1 MFSDNGICKGVII
14 GRPSKLVIY
23 EKTPGYIGLIQTCT
37 AYDIKIIVPEYPER
51 DLLKLATNVVKI
63 TNGTDQWFDF
73 FGPVIY
79 MADSGHRYMIFRV
92 NEIYDYVLRDMIGR
106 DIPSGGCELTC
117 RTEISDDGLVVT
129 L

>member
-1 MFSDNGICKGVII
+1 MFSENKIFKNII
-14 GRPSKLVIY
+14 GDSRSKLVIY
-23 EKTPGYIGLIQTCT
+23 EKVPKYIGLIQTCA

-51 DLLKLATNVVKI
+51 DLLKLVTNVVKI

-79 MADSGHRYMIFRV
+79 MADSGHRYMVFRL

-106 DIPSGGCELTC
+106 DIPPGGCELTC
-117 RTEISDDGLVVT
+117 QTEISDDGLVVT